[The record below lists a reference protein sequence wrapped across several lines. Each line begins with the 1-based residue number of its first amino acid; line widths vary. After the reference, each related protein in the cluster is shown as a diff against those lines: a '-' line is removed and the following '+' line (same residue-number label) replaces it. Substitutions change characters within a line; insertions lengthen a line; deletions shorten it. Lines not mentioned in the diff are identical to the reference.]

1 MWSVGAVFHEVL
13 TGERLVRDVNNE
25 TAGLWPTMKWYN
37 ARTRYEVDADVCNN
51 LLNRDARAR
60 PSAKDF
66 LKSIVP
72 VLPKSHV

>member
-1 MWSVGAVFHEVL
+1 MARISQL
-13 TGERLVRDVNNE
+13 YERLVRDVNNE

-37 ARTRYEVDADVCNN
+37 ARTRYEVAADVCNN

>member
-1 MWSVGAVFHEVL
+1 MFHEVL

-37 ARTRYEVDADVCNN
+37 ARTRYEGAANVCKN

-60 PSAKDF
+60 PSAQDF

-72 VLPKSHV
+72 VLPES